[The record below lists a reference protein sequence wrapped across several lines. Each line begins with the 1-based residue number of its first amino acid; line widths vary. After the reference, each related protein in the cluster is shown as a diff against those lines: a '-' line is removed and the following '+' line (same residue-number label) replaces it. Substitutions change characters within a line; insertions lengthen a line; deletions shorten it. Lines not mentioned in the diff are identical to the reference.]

1 MDTTWLTRKAECE
14 ITLHERG
21 QSERPG
27 MPERPFSVLHVGF
40 ANTGTTSLQLK
51 FLRIAMI
58 FFISKL
64 NTPTSDYHHG

>member
-1 MDTTWLTRKAECE
+1 
-14 ITLHERG
+14 
-21 QSERPG
+21 

-40 ANTGTTSLQLK
+40 ANTGTTSLQLN

-64 NTPTSDYHHG
+64 NTPTSDYYHG